1 VPPAAGAIVQTKV
14 SRGTSVRFGP
24 YAWTPSVSGLHS
36 LFVRASAPGD
46 RSNADANS
54 FLACAAGPIDMQE
67 LVPYDNNLA
76 YRSWHIV

>member
-1 VPPAAGAIVQTKV
+1 
-14 SRGTSVRFGP
+14 
-24 YAWTPSVSGLHS
+24 
-36 LFVRASAPGD
+36 VRASAPGD